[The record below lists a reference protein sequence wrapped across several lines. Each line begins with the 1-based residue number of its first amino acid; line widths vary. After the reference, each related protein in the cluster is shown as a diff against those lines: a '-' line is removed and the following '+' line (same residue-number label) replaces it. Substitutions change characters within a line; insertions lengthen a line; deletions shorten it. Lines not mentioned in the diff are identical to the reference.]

1 MWGERREAGL
11 KRGCKEREEKR
22 MFQIM
27 SRIREKRLEG
37 EKEGKRG
44 GEEEHERGG
53 WSEEV

>member
-1 MWGERREAGL
+1 LWGERREAGL

>member
-1 MWGERREAGL
+1 LWGERREAGL
-11 KRGCKEREEKR
+11 KRGCKGREEEM